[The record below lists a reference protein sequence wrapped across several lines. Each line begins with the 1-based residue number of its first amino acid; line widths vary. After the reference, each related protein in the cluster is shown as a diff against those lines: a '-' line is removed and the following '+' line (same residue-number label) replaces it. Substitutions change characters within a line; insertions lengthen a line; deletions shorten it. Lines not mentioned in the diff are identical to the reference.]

1 MSREKK
7 TNKGNSWRLS
17 FFLYSWF
24 GGFFGVQNRAWSGS
38 YNYDFSAY
46 KKIILI
52 CILLFEAP
60 PWLSL
65 CYDNKSSY
73 PSGTDFCHQPA
84 KPPTR
89 HEIVFEIIGILLCAI
104 LKYEWAILMYR
115 VFFFGILL
123 CAIFKCECE
132 DCRTNATTRQVL
144 FFKRKWV
151 FFFLLHSNLITSVQ
165 VLSIFVI

>member
-1 MSREKK
+1 MKTTINLAGSFEKLSRKKK
-7 TNKGNSWRLS
+7 TSKGNSWRLS

-104 LKYEWAILMYR
+104 LKYE
-115 VFFFGILL
+115 
-123 CAIFKCECE
+123 CA
-132 DCRTNATTRQVL
+132 DCRTNVTTRQVL
-144 FFKRKWV
+144 LFKRKWV
-151 FFFLLHSNLITSVQ
+151 FFFLLHSNLIASA
-165 VLSIFVI
+165 